1 MHVQVAELRRATSA
15 LRWRTVLLAVFGAL
29 TAAFAL
35 FWIVVGVAMT
45 LSPNND
51 KDITAGV
58 ICGLLGG
65 VLPAVPAILMIVFA
79 IHARRRATQLEKIA
93 WIARD
98 LADADGLQKAFS
110 SSTGASASASAALV
124 RDAWSMGIL
133 AHERPAPAAAP
144 FAATALSPAPGS
156 PMPRGPAAGS
166 PMPGAPM
173 PATPMPGAPMPE
185 QPAASMVGRVLNG
198 TYRIER
204 HLGNGAM
211 GSVWVARHLRTGG
224 ALAVKTLHPDAR
236 MSQESIARFRLEATA
251 ASAIGHEGIVR
262 VHDFDATWD
271 GVYFIAMDLLDG
283 ETLEQRLAAVGRL
296 PFQEARRISVEIGS
310 ALHAAHS
317 VGVLHRDLKPANVFL
332 RAARPGMA
340 ERAVL
345 LDFGLAKPLG
355 QAMTKLTTTGAA
367 LGTPAYM
374 SPEQARGNAV
384 DVRSDVYALG
394 ALLYEMV
401 MGEPPFLAPTVAAL
415 FAKLLTEPAQVGSLP
430 EDCPRGLADV
440 LTRALAKEPAD
451 RFQDVPSFLTALQ
464 SADILS
470 SGTTERF
477 GDDPGSAD
485 CA

>member
-1 MHVQVAELRRATSA
+1 MQSPQMQ
-15 LRWRTVLLAVFGAL
+15 GAQ
-29 TAAFAL
+29 
-35 FWIVVGVAMT
+35 M
-45 LSPNND
+45 
-51 KDITAGV
+51 
-58 ICGLLGG
+58 
-65 VLPAVPAILMIVFA
+65 
-79 IHARRRATQLEKIA
+79 Q
-93 WIARD
+93 
-98 LADADGLQKAFS
+98 
-110 SSTGASASASAALV
+110 
-124 RDAWSMGIL
+124 
-133 AHERPAPAAAP
+133 
-144 FAATALSPAPGS
+144 
-156 PMPRGPAAGS
+156 
-166 PMPGAPM
+166 GAPM
-173 PATPMPGAPMPE
+173 HGREAQGP
-185 QPAASMVGRVLNG
+185 SMVGRVLNG

-204 HLGNGAM
+204 HLGDGAM
-211 GSVWVARHLRTGG
+211 GTVWVARHLRTGR

-271 GVYFIAMDLLDG
+271 GLYFIAMDLLEG
-283 ETLEQRLAAVGRL
+283 ETLEQRLGAVGRV
-296 PFQEARRISVEIGS
+296 PFAEARRISVEIGS

-355 QAMTKLTTTGAA
+355 QAMTKLTSTGAA

-374 SPEQARGNAV
+374 SPEQARGV
-384 DVRSDVYALG
+384 ELDVRSDVYALG

-440 LTRALAKEPAD
+440 LTRALAKDPTE
-451 RFQDVPSFLTALQ
+451 RFQDVPAFLTALQ

-470 SGTTERF
+470 SGTIERAD
-477 GDDPGSAD
+477 DDPGSA
-485 CA
+485 ASA